1 MAPVILVSG
10 IFGRI
15 NLILPEWLGPPSSNI
30 MTNYAECPTCKKQ
43 FVKSRPWSKFC
54 APKCRHNAPDKKLVT
69 RAFQQS
75 RRDLVNKIKVDRGCA
90 KCGYSVHA
98 AALDFNHVRG
108 DKKFNVSQ
116 DTKVALQKLLDEIA
130 KCEVLCANCHRIHT
144 YENRHWHTNRK

>member
-1 MAPVILVSG
+1 M
-10 IFGRI
+10 
-15 NLILPEWLGPPSSNI
+15 
-30 MTNYAECPTCKKQ
+30 NYAECPTCKNK
-43 FVKSRPWSKFC
+43 FVKTRAWSKFC
-54 APKCRHNAPDKKLVT
+54 APKCRHNAPAKKLVT

-75 RRDLVNKIKVDRGCA
+75 RHDLINKIKVDKGCV
-90 KCGYSVHA
+90 KCGYNAHA

-116 DTKVALQKLLDEIA
+116 DPKVALQKLLDEID

>member
-1 MAPVILVSG
+1 M
-10 IFGRI
+10 
-15 NLILPEWLGPPSSNI
+15 
-30 MTNYAECPTCKKQ
+30 
-43 FVKSRPWSKFC
+43 
-54 APKCRHNAPDKKLVT
+54 T

-75 RRDLVNKIKVDRGCA
+75 RRDLVNKIKVDKGCA